1 MCGATTLKHSL
12 PLDVPSR
19 PSRLLARPITFTLPG
34 HDVCACVCVQGNG
47 GPQGWNQQ
55 RGAACEPAGAA
66 LGRLRG
72 EQSQLSRRPLQHPG
86 QPCLSV
92 QLLPLCATSDY
103 VCLSFCLSVCL
114 SVCLQTLLV
123 CVYWHQ
129 RFLNQ
134 YEIRHR
140 HSTNA
145 SQQQR
150 RPTTSHAACAL
161 LWHAENKHF
170 SFSLCTDGKPGGTGS
185 EQGASCPAR
194 PAGPDA
200 AAPGRW
206 TKSHTICP
214 LAAMLQHMVFSDAS
228 NCSCSVQQSSCSDSL
243 WPA

>member
-1 MCGATTLKHSL
+1 MMCVRVYVCRAMEGPRAGISNVEQHVNQLEQRLEDCVANKANSA
-12 PLDVPSR
+12 DVPSNTQV
-19 PSRLLARPITFTLPG
+19 SHASLCNF
-34 HDVCACVCVQGNG
+34 
-47 GPQGWNQQ
+47 
-55 RGAACEPAGAA
+55 
-66 LGRLRG
+66 
-72 EQSQLSRRPLQHPG
+72 
-86 QPCLSV
+86 CLSV
-92 QLLPLCATSDY
+92 QLLTM
-103 VCLSFCLSVCL
+103 SVCL

-150 RPTTSHAACAL
+150 RPTTSHAACAS